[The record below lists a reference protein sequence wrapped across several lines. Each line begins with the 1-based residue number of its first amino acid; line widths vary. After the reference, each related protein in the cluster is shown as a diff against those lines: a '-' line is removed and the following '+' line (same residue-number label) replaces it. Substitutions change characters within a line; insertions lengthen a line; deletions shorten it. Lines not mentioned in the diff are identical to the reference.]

1 MSTLSQQANTWR
13 ALVPLARQKARE
25 AFKRLH
31 DCDLAWPDNGG
42 YCKHGGYVGDPYGPD
57 YMCGTCEAGISDL
70 ELVLHAAKDFER
82 AKRAEF
88 FKLLSD
94 FTFNTFVDYIDYFST
109 EERQYLIP
117 MLIHQLRQE
126 TEKL

>member
-1 MSTLSQQANTWR
+1 MSTLGQQAIVWR
-13 ALVPLARQKARE
+13 ALSMEAKKLARK

-31 DCDLAWPDNGG
+31 NYDLVWPDNGG

-57 YMCGTCEAGISDL
+57 YMCGTCENGISDL
-70 ELVLHAAKDFER
+70 ELALNAAKDFESS
-82 AKRAEF
+82 KRAEF

-94 FTFNTFVDYIDYFST
+94 FTSNTFIDYMEFFS
-109 EERQYLIP
+109 RQRRAYLVP
-117 MLIHQLRQE
+117 MLINGLQEE

>member
-1 MSTLSQQANTWR
+1 MSTLSAHALIWR
-13 ALVPLARQKARE
+13 GLSPEAKKRARE

-31 DCDLAWPDNGG
+31 NYDLRWPANGG

-57 YMCGTCEAGISDL
+57 YMCGTCEAGISAL
-70 ELVLHAAKDFER
+70 ELALNAAKDFER
-82 AKRAEF
+82 AKCAEF
-88 FKLLSD
+88 FKLLAD
-94 FTFNTFVDYIDYFST
+94 FTFNTFIDYIDYFST

-117 MLIHQLRQE
+117 MLIHQLQQE